1 MFDVDAS
8 KGQHSQSIRESRPGR
23 ATRGR
28 VAAWAIV
35 TLLAVA
41 ASSAGTGFAAELPPP
56 GPVAIVRQIDA
67 GQFAQAE
74 QAIATGLAAPGIDA
88 TQRDAL
94 EFQRERMR
102 RIRLDFKLD
111 EAAVLAQLRKQIP
124 DLKPEE
130 FAAWDGA
137 GEIERMT
144 IDGQK
149 RYFNRSVSN
158 FFRTNAQAAARRAPP
173 VKPNSE
179 GPYESLNPY
188 HAEALNE
195 ARATGKTSVAPRR
208 LQVTQSL
215 TVDADAV
222 PAGET
227 VRAWIPYPQAIA
239 GQQENIRFISSST
252 GAQTI
257 APESAP
263 MRTVYQE
270 RKAVAGQPTTFSIT
284 YEVTIYGRKFLL
296 DENKVVASQATPE
309 LAPYLGERGQHI
321 VFTDDIKR
329 FSAKVVGDEKNPYR
343 IAQKMFDAVDQ
354 IPWGGAREY
363 STITNISDYALHAG
377 HADCGQQTL
386 LLMTLLR
393 YNGIP
398 ARWQSGWTYSDES
411 VGYDN
416 MHDWGWM
423 YLAPYGWV
431 PMDVTTGRLNSD
443 DAGLRDY
450 YFGGLDAYRI
460 SFNNDFSQPL
470 VPGKQ
475 HARSETV
482 DSQRGEAEW
491 PGGNLYFDQ
500 WDYRFEWKMLPL
512 AQDAG

>member
-1 MFDVDAS
+1 MDAS
-8 KGQHSQSIRESRPGR
+8 RGQRKRYFQEAGAGR
-23 ATRGR
+23 AKPVRSPVHVILLTF
-28 VAAWAIV
+28 
-35 TLLAVA
+35 LLACPLVWTA
-41 ASSAGTGFAAELPPP
+41 AAQELPPP
-56 GPVAIVRQIDA
+56 APADLVRQVDA
-67 GQFAQAE
+67 GQFAQANGAIEAALATAGLTPE
-74 QAIATGLAAPGIDA
+74 Q
-88 TQRDAL
+88 TQAL
-94 EFQRERMR
+94 LFQKERMR
-102 RIRLDFKLD
+102 RIRLDFKLS
-111 EAAVLAQLRKQIP
+111 EADVLAQLRKQIP

-130 FAAWDGA
+130 FAAWDQA
-137 GEIERMT
+137 GRIERMT
-144 IDGQK
+144 IDGEK

-158 FFRTNAQAAARRAPP
+158 LFRTYPQAAARRAPP
-173 VKPNSE
+173 VKPFTD
-179 GPYESLNPY
+179 GPYENLNPY
-188 HAEALNE
+188 HVEALKQ
-195 ARATGKTSVAPRR
+195 ARATGATSVAPRR

-227 VRAWIPYPQAIA
+227 VRAWIPYPQAIP
-239 GQQENIRFISSST
+239 GQQENIRFVSAST
-252 GAQTI
+252 AKPDI
-257 APESAP
+257 APEGTA

-270 RKAVAGQPTTFSIT
+270 QKAVAGQPTKFSIT
-284 YEVTIYGRKFLL
+284 YEVTIYGRKFLM
-296 DENKVVASQATPE
+296 DADKVVPTAATPE

-329 FSAKVVGDEKNPYR
+329 FSAQVVGDEKNPYR
-343 IAQKMFDAVDQ
+343 IAQKLFDAVDR

-398 ARWQSGWTYSDES
+398 ARWQSGWTYSDEA

-431 PMDVTTGRLNSD
+431 PMDVTTGRLVSD

-470 VPGKQ
+470 VPAKQ
-475 HARSETV
+475 HFRSETV

-512 AQDAG
+512 AQGAG